1 MTARPPADGLD
12 DDLRADLARVIRDL
26 RAPRPSLTTDDRV
39 EQAEAT
45 LLAFGRLVIQVD
57 DRLTGVER
65 DIAEMRAAVEASIAA
80 SDAAIAASEAALAAS
95 RAAREAAAALLA
107 AVEHTGGTS

>member
-1 MTARPPADGLD
+1 MTVRTPADGLD
-12 DDLRADLARVIRDL
+12 DALRADLARVIRDL
-26 RAPRPSLTTDDRV
+26 RAPRPTLTVDSRV

-45 LLAFGRLVIQVD
+45 LLALGRLVVEMD
-57 DRLTGVER
+57 DRLAIVER
-65 DIAEMRAAVEASIAA
+65 DMADLRAAVEASIAA

-107 AVEHTGGTS
+107 AVEHTGGAS